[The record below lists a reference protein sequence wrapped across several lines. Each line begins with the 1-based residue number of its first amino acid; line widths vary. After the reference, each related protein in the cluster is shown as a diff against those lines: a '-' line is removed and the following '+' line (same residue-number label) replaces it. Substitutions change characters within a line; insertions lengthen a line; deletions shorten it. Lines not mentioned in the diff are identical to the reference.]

1 MSWTTSSRG
10 HGSVVTVSRVID
22 DDAVGVIDQ
31 PSGELFS
38 ESNDST
44 RWRR

>member
-10 HGSVVTVSRVID
+10 HVSVVTVSRVM
-22 DDAVGVIDQ
+22 DDAVGVIDP

-38 ESNDST
+38 ESNDTT